1 MHPVLKTV
9 LERLGLGLAT
19 LFVVSII
26 IFSAIELLPGDFG
39 QAVLGQSATE
49 ETIAAFRRELGL
61 DQPAYQRYLHWV
73 GMPSKAIL
81 AHRSQAEIPEV
92 PVLARGRLLT

>member
-73 GMPSKAIL
+73 GNA
-81 AHRSQAEIPEV
+81 V
-92 PVLARGRLLT
+92 

>member
-49 ETIAAFRRELGL
+49 ETIAAFRR
-61 DQPAYQRYLHWV
+61 
-73 GMPSKAIL
+73 
-81 AHRSQAEIPEV
+81 
-92 PVLARGRLLT
+92 

>member
-1 MHPVLKTV
+1 MFLHPVLKTV

-61 DQPAYQRYLHWV
+61 DQPC
-73 GMPSKAIL
+73 
-81 AHRSQAEIPEV
+81 
-92 PVLARGRLLT
+92 LLYTSDAADE

>member
-73 GMPSKAIL
+73 GTVSYTHLTLPTKA
-81 AHRSQAEIPEV
+81 
-92 PVLARGRLLT
+92 

>member
-73 GMPSKAIL
+73 GNVVQGDFGTSF
-81 AHRSQAEIPEV
+81 S
-92 PVLARGRLLT
+92 